1 MNHDIILAVLPDSK
15 NDAKSLKEIANE
27 MGLEISR
34 YVDWIRAERRLS
46 RSLRAL
52 TKWGWVALERRQ
64 REEGHKFWYNAY
76 WKTELA
82 TQSEEN
88 MLP

>member
-1 MNHDIILAVLPDSK
+1 MNQEAVLAVLPSSK
-15 NDAKSLKEIANE
+15 DDAKSLKEIASE
-27 MGLEISR
+27 MGLDISR

-52 TKWGWVALERRQ
+52 ARWGWVALERRQ
-64 REEGHKFWYNAY
+64 KEEGHKFWYNAY

-82 TQSEEN
+82 TQSEEK
-88 MLP
+88 MLS